1 MTDKKIKTKKAE
13 NRAAAP
19 VLKRIFLSVFFLS
32 AVMAQGTAS
41 AQPELKLPA
50 LKRVTLANG
59 LKVILI
65 EQHEVPIVNFR
76 ITVRA
81 GSILDP
87 PGKEGLANLTAELL
101 RRGTTTRSADRIAA
115 EIDFI
120 GGLID
125 FEAEHDFAAGEGE
138 FLTKDVEA
146 GFDIL
151 IDLLRNPAFPIAE
164 MSKLIKQE
172 IDEVRQSKDEA
183 ENAISEYFNTFLFGT
198 HLYARP
204 PGGDERSLAA
214 VRRPD
219 IVAFYNSHYGPKGT
233 TIVVAGDFESSRIER
248 MISDKLS
255 SWKGGR
261 TQTAQQLPQPPIVKG
276 KKLLLVDKPD
286 STQTYFHI
294 GNVGVARTNP
304 DRVGIE
310 LVNTVFGG
318 RFTSILND
326 ALRVSSGLTY
336 GASSDFEM
344 NGVAGPFTISSF
356 TQNATTV
363 QALDMALDVLKKLH
377 TQGLTQE
384 QLNSARN
391 YLKGQ
396 FPPQIETGR
405 QLSQLVAEL
414 DFYGLDEEEVNSF
427 FSRLDRLTVED
438 ANRVIRT
445 YYPLDDIVFVLIGKA
460 TEIREKVKK
469 YAPRIDEVPI
479 SRPGFGTTPAAH
491 TRRPSR
497 SGHGV
502 SPSR

>member
-1 MTDKKIKTKKAE
+1 MVICI
-13 NRAAAP
+13 
-19 VLKRIFLSVFFLS
+19 LLL
-32 AVMAQGTAS
+32 AVSPLS
-41 AQPELKLPA
+41 AQPELKLPP

-65 EQHEVPIVNFR
+65 EQHEVPIINFR
-76 ITVRA
+76 IVVRA

-101 RRGTTTRSADRIAA
+101 RRGTTTRSAERIAA
-115 EIDFI
+115 EVDFI
-120 GGLID
+120 GGLIA
-125 FEAEHDFAAGEGE
+125 FQAEHDSAAAEGE

-151 IDLLRNPAFPIAE
+151 VDSLRNPRFPIAE
-164 MSKLIKQE
+164 VAKLIKQE

-183 ENAISEYFNTFLFGT
+183 ESAISEYFNAYLFGT

-204 PGGDERSLAA
+204 RGGDEQSLVAI
-214 VRRPD
+214 RRPD
-219 IVAFYNSHYGPKGT
+219 LVAFYNNHYGPQGT
-233 TIVVAGDFESSRIER
+233 TIVIAGDFESSRIEK
-248 MISDKLS
+248 MISEKLS
-255 SWKGGR
+255 SWKGAR
-261 TQTAQQLPQPPIVKG
+261 TQTSTQIPQPQMAKG
-276 KKLLLVDKPD
+276 RKLLLVDKPD

-344 NGVAGPFTISSF
+344 NSVAGPFTISSF
-356 TQNATTV
+356 TQNATTIE
-363 QALDMALDVLKKLH
+363 ALDMAIDVLKKFH

-396 FPPQIETGR
+396 FPPQIETSR

-427 FSRLDRLTVED
+427 FARLDKLTVED

-460 TEIREKVKK
+460 AEIREKVKK
-469 YAPRIDEVPI
+469 YAPRIDEVRI
-479 SRPGFGTTPAAH
+479 SRPGFGTTPVAQ
-491 TRRPSR
+491 TRRPR
-497 SGHGV
+497 KSGHRRQPWRM
-502 SPSR
+502 SLE